1 MLNFLRD
8 FFGVVL
14 FNLLIVK
21 QSLAMQ
27 KIRVLLTVTC
37 IGFGGA
43 TVIIMEGLGNQT
55 QKNIMNNVASLGSNI
70 ISIKFA
76 PKEISNGYNNGEFFS
91 YNELQ
96 YLAKRVNVKH
106 ISPYIIKSTYVT
118 YRNHSVSAQIMGA
131 NSQIFRIRNM
141 SLHAGEFFDE
151 NHEVNSSNIVVL
163 GYSIAESLFGKGAY
177 AVNNFIRINGS
188 SMRVIGVI
196 ASKGDGLGIA
206 VDDMVFTPLNSF
218 NIRLFGFSLPSG
230 VLIESK
236 NSSAIKSITRDI
248 VNVLDKRS
256 KNFDYKIRT
265 TDEILRALSKTQSNI
280 NLFLLFVSF
289 LSLFM
294 AGVNVMNILLANL
307 NQRQFEVGLR
317 IALGARYS
325 DIFIQFLSESIL
337 ISALGAFLGLFFSLV
352 SFYIL
357 DVNSIHVSIS
367 LGRVAVIMLII
378 TLITVCFGL
387 YPAHIAAKMKPIDC
401 LRSL

>member
-1 MLNFLRD
+1 MLNVARD
-8 FFGVVL
+8 IFGFFL
-14 FNLLIVK
+14 FNFLIVR
-21 QSLAMQ
+21 QSLAMH
-27 KIRVLLTVTC
+27 KIRVLLTVIC

-55 QKNIMNNVASLGSNI
+55 QKNIMNSVASLGSNI
-70 ISIKFA
+70 ISIKFT
-76 PKEISNGYNNGEFFS
+76 PKESSNGYYNGEFLS

-96 YLAKRVNVKH
+96 YLARSVNVKH
-106 ISPYIIKSTYVT
+106 ISPYIIKSAYVT
-118 YRNHSVSAQIMGA
+118 YMNHSLSAQVMGA
-131 NSQIFRIRNM
+131 NNQIFRIRNM
-141 SLHAGEFFDE
+141 SLYVGDFFNE
-151 NHEVNSSNIVVL
+151 NHGNNSSNTVVL
-163 GYSIAESLFGKGAY
+163 GYSLAKSLFGKADY
-177 AVNNFIRINGS
+177 AVNNLVRINGS
-188 SMRVIGVI
+188 SMRVTGVI

-218 NIRLFGFSLPSG
+218 NIRLFGYSLPSG

-236 NSSAIKSITRDI
+236 NSNAIKDITRDI
-248 VNVLDKRS
+248 VNVLDK
-256 KNFDYKIRT
+256 KNTSFEYKIRT
-265 TDEILRALSKTQSNI
+265 TDEILRTLSKTQSNI

-317 IALGARYS
+317 MALGARYS
-325 DIFIQFLSESIL
+325 DVFFQFLSESIL
-337 ISALGAFLGLFFSLV
+337 ISVLGAFLGLFFSLI

-367 LGRVAVIMLII
+367 LGRVSVIMLII
-378 TLITVCFGL
+378 TSVTVCFGL
-387 YPAHIAAKMKPIDC
+387 YPAHLAAKMKPIDC